1 MRVPRLLQTSFII
14 AAAAFAAACDR
25 TTSAAVTKDAAPQ
38 AIVVAKVESHELRR
52 AIDVVGTLAAD
63 EEVTVSSEVEG
74 RVLRI
79 AADLGDRV
87 TAGPGPRRARSGEA
101 AVPPRPA
108 ARRRSGGRWRA
119 TASRICRRQLPAIER
134 TPDVQRAAAE
144 LELADQAFRRATEL
158 HRQIAAAAT
167 ADGRRGRHAE
177 GEEGGLRVGAAR
189 RAQPARRHRLGTSQP
204 EARRSRRSAT
214 PPSARRSTPTSRSA
228 SSHPASSSRRR
239 PP

>member
-14 AAAAFAAACDR
+14 AAAAFTAACDR

-87 TAGPGPRRARSGEA
+87 TDGPGPGRARSGEA
-101 AVPPRPA
+101 AVPARPA
-108 ARRRSGGRWRA
+108 ARDAGAGDGALRRRGSVGG
-119 TASRICRRQLPAIER
+119 TAGHRTHARRPTR
-134 TPDVQRAAAE
+134 R
-144 LELADQAFRRATEL
+144 RRA
-158 HRQIAAAAT
+158 RAGGPGVPPRDRAPSAIAAAAT

-177 GEEGGLRVGAAR
+177 GEEGSLRVGAAGL
-189 RAQPARRHRLGTSQP
+189 AQPARRHRLGTSQP
-204 EARRSRRSAT
+204 EAGRSVGSAT
-214 PPSARRSTPTSRSA
+214 APSAPRSTPTSRSA
-228 SSHPASSSRRR
+228 WCHRASSSRRR